1 MKRIKDE
8 FFEKLTGA
16 ISLAGKEVLEVG
28 CGEGTRSQDIARA
41 CKFLYGIDP
50 SESDINTAI
59 ERNIPNAQFSQGS
72 AESLAFNNKTVDIVV
87 FTLSLHHVPKALM
100 RQSID
105 EALRVLRPGGWIV
118 FLEPGM
124 NGSLFDAEIQFD
136 AYDGDEREVK
146 KNAYA
151 AMMEHPGL
159 VLFKEIADESVF
171 QFDSLQ
177 DFMDSMSPKKDI
189 PAIEPF
195 LIQHNYVLNA
205 ERRINI
211 FQAKE

>member
-8 FFEKLTGA
+8 FFKKLTDA
-16 ISLAGKEVLEVG
+16 IPLSGKEVLEVG

-50 SESDINTAI
+50 SESDIAAAR
-59 ERNIPNAQFSQGS
+59 ERNIPNTLFNQGS
-72 AESLAFNNKTVDIVV
+72 AENLVFDDNSIDVV
-87 FTLSLHHVPKALM
+87 IFTLSFHHVPKALM

-105 EALRVLRPGGWIV
+105 EVLRVLRPGGWIV

-124 NGSLFDAEIQFD
+124 NGSLFDAEIDFD

-146 KNAYA
+146 KESYA
-151 AMMEHPGL
+151 AMMTHPNL
-159 VLFKEIADESVF
+159 KLFKEIADESVF

-177 DFMDSMSPKKDI
+177 DFMESMSPKKSI
-189 PAIEPF
+189 GAIEPF
-195 LIQHNYVLNA
+195 LARHNYVLNA

-211 FQAKE
+211 FQPK

>member
-8 FFEKLTGA
+8 FFKKLADA
-16 ISLAGKEVLEVG
+16 IPLSGKEVLEVG

-41 CKFLYGIDP
+41 CKFLFGIDP
-50 SESDINTAI
+50 NESDIITAR
-59 ERNIPNAQFSQGS
+59 ERNIPNALFNQGS
-72 AESLAFNNKTVDIVV
+72 AEDLAFDNNSVDVV
-87 FTLSLHHVPKALM
+87 IFTLSLHHVPKALM

-124 NGSLFDAEIQFD
+124 NGSLFDAEIDFD

-146 KNAYA
+146 NDAYA
-151 AMMEHPGL
+151 AMMAHPGL

-189 PAIEPF
+189 GGIEPF
-195 LIQHNYVLNA
+195 LVQHNYVLNA

-211 FQAKE
+211 FQPK